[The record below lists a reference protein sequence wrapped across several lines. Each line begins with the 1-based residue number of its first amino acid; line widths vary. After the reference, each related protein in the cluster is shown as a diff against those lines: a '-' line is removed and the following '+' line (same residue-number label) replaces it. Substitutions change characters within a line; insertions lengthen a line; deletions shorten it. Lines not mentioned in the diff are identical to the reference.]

1 MAFRDFPE
9 QQQGVQ
15 LLQRALEKGRLAH
28 GYLFSG
34 HQLEELEG
42 LARTLAKTLNCQ
54 NPIRGAGGIP
64 VDSCDKCLTCN
75 KIEHRNHPDVHW
87 VRPESK
93 TRVILID
100 QIRDLMRDI
109 NLKAS
114 EAEYK
119 VAVMVAADRLN
130 PQAANAFLKTLEEPP
145 PKSILI
151 LLSTD
156 SQRILETVLSRCLRL
171 NFSGQGGFRLP
182 AAQLEWL
189 AAFAAQATAP
199 QKSLL
204 GRYRLMD
211 QLLRQLGKLKAAT
224 EETLA
229 AHSPL
234 QQYEDTEK
242 NLKERWESEL
252 AAAVEAE
259 YRRHRS
265 DLLAI
270 LQAWLRDIW
279 VRTLARDPAFNSVA
293 PPDKG
298 VVSHELLNFPEVE
311 GGDVIARRLTAGQA
325 RENLQILEQLQRL
338 LNTNVQE
345 ALSLEV
351 CLLKLHL

>member
-1 MAFRDFPE
+1 VAFQDFPE

-15 LLQRALEKGRLAH
+15 LLQRAMERGRLAH

-34 HQLEELEG
+34 NQLEELEG
-42 LARTLAKTLNCQ
+42 LARALAKTLNCR
-54 NPIRGAGGIP
+54 NPLRGIGG
-64 VDSCDKCLTCN
+64 VALDSCDKCLTCS
-75 KIEHRNHPDVHW
+75 KIENHNHPDVHW

-100 QIRDLMRDI
+100 QIRELMRDI
-109 NLKAS
+109 NLKPS

-119 VAVMVAADRLN
+119 VAVIVGADRLN
-130 PQAANAFLKTLEEPP
+130 TQAANAFLKTLEEPP
-145 PKSILI
+145 SKSILI
-151 LLSTD
+151 LLTTD
-156 SQRILETVLSRCLRL
+156 PQRILETILSRCLRL
-171 NFSGQGGFRLP
+171 SFSGQAEFRLT
-182 AAQLEWL
+182 ARQREWL
-189 AAFAAQATAP
+189 AAFAAQAAAP

-204 GRYRLMD
+204 GRYRLID
-211 QLLRQLGKLKAAT
+211 QLLQQLSRLKTAT

-229 AHSPL
+229 ARSPL

-242 NLKERWESEL
+242 SLKEKWESEL
-252 AAAVEAE
+252 SAAVEAE
-259 YRRHRS
+259 YRRQRS

-279 VRTLARDPAFNSVA
+279 VRTLAKDPAFGSDA

-298 VVSHELLNFPEVE
+298 VASQGLLNFPEVQ
-311 GGDVIARRLTAGQA
+311 GGDAIAGRLTSGQA
-325 RENLQILEQLQRL
+325 RENLQILEHLQRL
-338 LNTNVQE
+338 LATNVQE